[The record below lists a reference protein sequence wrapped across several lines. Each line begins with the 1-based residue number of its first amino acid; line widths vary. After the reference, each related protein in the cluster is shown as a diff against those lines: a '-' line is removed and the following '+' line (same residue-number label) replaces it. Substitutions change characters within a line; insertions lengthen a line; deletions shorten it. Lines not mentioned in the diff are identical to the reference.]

1 MCSLTGSPSS
11 DIWRTNPS
19 YCPNSISLRDTHCC
33 SVTKS
38 YRTLKP
44 CGLQHAR
51 HPCPSLSPAVC
62 SGSCLLSRQCHLNH
76 LILCRPLLLLPSIFP
91 NIRVFSN
98 ESALCIRWSKNWS
111 FSISPSTLITIKVR
125 GPVYLTN
132 LG

>member
-11 DIWRTNPS
+11 DTWRTNPFYS
-19 YCPNSISLRDTHCC
+19 PNSISLRDTHCC

-38 YRTLKP
+38 YQTLKP
-44 CGLQHAR
+44 RGLQHAR
-51 HPCPSLSPAVC
+51 LPNLLLSPADC
-62 SGSCLLSRQCHLNH
+62 SSSCRVGDAIQPSHPESSPSPPAFNLSYL
-76 LILCRPLLLLPSIFP
+76 
-91 NIRVFSN
+91 RVFSS
-98 ESALCIRWSKNWS
+98 ESALLIRWPKDWS